1 MAVFYN
7 KATLSY
13 NNTVTDSNIV
23 SGELLEVLSASK
35 NTTADAYV
43 VGDTITYSVGIV
55 NSGNIAFT
63 GLTLTDDLG
72 AYTFGAGTNYPLTYE
87 PNSLLVYVNGVI
99 QVGAVATAGPPLT
112 ITGINIP
119 AGGNVVVIYEA
130 TVNEY
135 ATPTIGGTITNTATI
150 TGGGLLSNISDSET
164 VPVSTEAFLSIN
176 KSVSPE
182 SVVENGQLTYTFV
195 IQNTGNTAAVAT
207 DNIIVTDEFNPV
219 LSNITVTFNG
229 VLWTENVEYTY
240 DESTGLFQTV
250 TSQITVPAASF
261 TQNSTTGEWTVS
273 PGLGTLRVI
282 GTV

>member
-150 TGGGLLSNISDSET
+150 TGGGLLSDISDSET

-273 PGLGTLRVI
+273 PGLGTLRVV

>member
-150 TGGGLLSNISDSET
+150 TGGGLLSDISDSET
-164 VPVSTEAFLSIN
+164 VPVSTEASFALSAN
-176 KSVSPE
+176 HSV
-182 SVVENGQLTYTFV
+182 F
-195 IQNTGNTAAVAT
+195 
-207 DNIIVTDEFNPV
+207 
-219 LSNITVTFNG
+219 
-229 VLWTENVEYTY
+229 
-240 DESTGLFQTV
+240 
-250 TSQITVPAASF
+250 
-261 TQNSTTGEWTVS
+261 
-273 PGLGTLRVI
+273 
-282 GTV
+282 

>member
-229 VLWTENVEYTY
+229 VHWTENVEYTY

-273 PGLGTLRVI
+273 PGLGTLRVV

>member
-164 VPVSTEAFLSIN
+164 VPVSTEASFALSAN
-176 KSVSPE
+176 HSV
-182 SVVENGQLTYTFV
+182 F
-195 IQNTGNTAAVAT
+195 
-207 DNIIVTDEFNPV
+207 
-219 LSNITVTFNG
+219 
-229 VLWTENVEYTY
+229 
-240 DESTGLFQTV
+240 
-250 TSQITVPAASF
+250 
-261 TQNSTTGEWTVS
+261 
-273 PGLGTLRVI
+273 
-282 GTV
+282 

>member
-150 TGGGLLSNISDSET
+150 TGGGLLSDISDSET

>member
-35 NTTADAYV
+35 NTTANAYV

-72 AYTFGAGTNYPLTYE
+72 AYTFGVGTNYPLTYE

-150 TGGGLLSNISDSET
+150 TGGGLLSDISDSET

-273 PGLGTLRVI
+273 PGLGTLRVV

>member
-164 VPVSTEAFLSIN
+164 VPVSTEAVLSIN